1 MARILRG
8 NGGEE
13 NCIFFALSDGTIIGG
28 TGITGTEK
36 LWNLIPEHKE
46 AFCETEW
53 IDKNNFCHTEKP
65 MFSVNK
71 SDTMHARM
79 DAFDI
84 IQKFTVISENR
95 IRADIKC
102 KVKDSEILLSKIMS
116 GIYFFP
122 KKKIRRAYDCLDF
135 AWTPSLHHTQ
145 EDVCGHHFFRSPV
158 VCVASKGYY
167 LAIVPSL
174 NEFQKD
180 NNLPFALDLR
190 SLDSTIE
197 GPRLSYGVCTWEP
210 VPHVYTVHSH
220 KKEVITPVEF
230 SFSYDILLGDYQALP
245 EVLKIVQNFLWNKYG
260 NRWFADIRPQVMPF
274 EDYGR
279 KYTYIYELQ
288 DSLKKR
294 VINGKNCAGINNIS
308 RRGSNFHAWENDLL
322 MAYGMKYYSIKW
334 KDSSLEEIAEGI
346 RNLFLSAPQSHGA
359 FPCIYNFETDCYE
372 GSLFWTARAIDP
384 IKGFDSAAMSVTVW
398 WAMLWCEDLDDCP
411 EMMSKVERY
420 LNFLSSK
427 QETNGAIPTYFD
439 SDLTPAE
446 QLRFS
451 ATTGLNG
458 AVLAKGARLTGN
470 AEWKDVALEAGRF
483 IKNTI
488 IPSLDFSDFEA
499 YYSCSPKPLYFM
511 DNETGIKPHCN
522 LSIQWCCDLMLEL
535 YRLTGDK
542 NWLDDGEYLL
552 NIMCLYQQIW
562 DPPFYPEYL
571 YGGFGV
577 MNTDGEWNDGRQSR
591 FVVTLVEYFEE
602 TKNLQYLKRAVAACR
617 ASFALMDI
625 PENHDGNINQLVLG
639 KQFAKGD
646 AGCGKAVPGVGY
658 APENIHHPG
667 FESTKAPNQYTCWTG
682 LGWSSGG
689 ALSGSAYLDCHIGS
703 AYLDIDELEVIGID
717 GLQGEFTGS
726 TEVFISSA
734 VKASSRQVTL
744 RTSKPI
750 QLKVNGIDIIF
761 SEINDCCASIWLG
774 C

>member
-220 KKEVITPVEF
+220 KKGVTPPVEF
-230 SFSYDILLGDYQALP
+230 SFSYDILLGDYQELP

-294 VINGKNCAGINNIS
+294 VINRKNCAGINNIS

>member
-180 NNLPFALDLR
+180 NNLPFALDLP

-220 KKEVITPVEF
+220 KKGVIPPVEF

>member
-122 KKKIRRAYDCLDF
+122 KKKIMRAYDCLDF

-220 KKEVITPVEF
+220 KKGVIPPVEF

>member
-1 MARILRG
+1 M
-8 NGGEE
+8 
-13 NCIFFALSDGTIIGG
+13 GG

-220 KKEVITPVEF
+220 KKGVTPPVEF
-230 SFSYDILLGDYQALP
+230 SFSYDILLGDYQELP

-734 VKASSRQVTL
+734 VKASSRRVTL

-750 QLKVNGIDIIF
+750 QLKVNGIDITF

>member
-28 TGITGTEK
+28 TGLTGTEK

-220 KKEVITPVEF
+220 KKGVTPPVEF
-230 SFSYDILLGDYQALP
+230 SFSYDILLGDYQELP

-734 VKASSRQVTL
+734 VKASSRRVTL

-750 QLKVNGIDIIF
+750 QLKVNGIDITF

>member
-220 KKEVITPVEF
+220 KKGVIPPVEF

-470 AEWKDVALEAGRF
+470 AEWKDVALEAGRL

-717 GLQGEFTGS
+717 GLHGEFTGS

>member
-220 KKEVITPVEF
+220 KKGVIPPVEF

-667 FESTKAPNQYTCWTG
+667 FESTKASNQYTCWTG

>member
-220 KKEVITPVEF
+220 KKGVIPPVEF

-294 VINGKNCAGINNIS
+294 VINRKNCAGINNIS

>member
-220 KKEVITPVEF
+220 KKGVTPPVEF
-230 SFSYDILLGDYQALP
+230 SFSYDILLGDYQELP

-470 AEWKDVALEAGRF
+470 AEWKDVALEAGRL

>member
-220 KKEVITPVEF
+220 KKGVTPPVEF

>member
-220 KKEVITPVEF
+220 KKGVTPPVEF
-230 SFSYDILLGDYQALP
+230 SFSYDILLGDYQELP

-734 VKASSRQVTL
+734 VKASSRRVTL

>member
-220 KKEVITPVEF
+220 KKGVTPPVEF
-230 SFSYDILLGDYQALP
+230 SFSYDILLGDYQELP

-591 FVVTLVEYFEE
+591 FAVTLVEYFEA
-602 TKNLQYLKRAVAACR
+602 TKNLQYLKRAIAACR

-625 PENHDGNINQLVLG
+625 PENHDENINQLVLG